1 MEKRKNLVIG
11 TLLLIIVLLITL
23 LILITTGKSN
33 YSSKKSNNTS
43 KTCDCNSVIEHCNI
57 DELNYEELAK
67 LGKSSYNYVYGDYDS
82 MHSANILAD
91 GKVLIDFNNYI
102 ANISYAKDLIMFNG
116 PTGNPGFVYILATD
130 GNVYKYDLTNVSKS
144 EFNATKLDDYS
155 NIKNIIRYKTRKAN
169 AGGCDYLVIIDS
181 NDKYYVLDSYCV

>member
-1 MEKRKNLVIG
+1 MQKRKNLVIG
-11 TLLLIIVLLITL
+11 ALLLIIVLLITL

-33 YSSKKSNNTS
+33 YSNKESNNTS
-43 KTCDCNSVIEHCNI
+43 KTCDCNSVIEQCNS
-57 DELNYEELAK
+57 DKLNYEELAK

-102 ANISYAKDLIMFNG
+102 ANISDAKDLIMFNG

-144 EFNATKLDDYS
+144 EFNAAKLDDYS